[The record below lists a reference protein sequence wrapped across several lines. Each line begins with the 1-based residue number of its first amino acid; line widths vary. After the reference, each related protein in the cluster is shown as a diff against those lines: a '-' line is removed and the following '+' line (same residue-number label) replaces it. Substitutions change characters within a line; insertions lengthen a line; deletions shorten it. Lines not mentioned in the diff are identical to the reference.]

1 MAKSNARKTADA
13 IHNIPEYYGPQ
24 TDEPAGGMKKGDIWF
39 ESDGSLRAA
48 SQSKSL
54 PKRTAQLNRVVKTLK
69 KKSGKL
75 PTRTKEI
82 KKLRRK

>member
-24 TDEPAGGMKKGDIWF
+24 TDEPTDGMKKGDIWF
-39 ESDGSLRAA
+39 ESDGSLRATPRKA
-48 SQSKSL
+48 
-54 PKRTAQLNRVVKTLK
+54 TLK
-69 KKSGKL
+69 KKTGKL
-75 PTRTKEI
+75 PTRTKTL

>member
-1 MAKSNARKTADA
+1 MAKSSARKTADA

-24 TDEPAGGMKKGDIWF
+24 TDEPADGMKKGDIWF
-39 ESDGSLRAA
+39 ESDGTRRVAP
-48 SQSKSL
+48 QSKSL
-54 PKRTAQLNRVVKTLK
+54 PKRTAQLKRVEKTLK

-82 KKLRRK
+82 KKLRRR

>member
-1 MAKSNARKTADA
+1 MPKSNARKTADA

-24 TDEPAGGMKKGDIWF
+24 TDEPTDGMKKGDIWF
-39 ESDGSLRAA
+39 ESDGLVR
-48 SQSKSL
+48 QS
-54 PKRTAQLNRVVKTLK
+54 TLK

-75 PTRTKEI
+75 PTRTKTL

>member
-1 MAKSNARKTADA
+1 MPKSNARKTADA

-24 TDEPAGGMKKGDIWF
+24 TDEPADGMKKGDIWF
-39 ESDGSLRAA
+39 ESDGSLRAIPR
-48 SQSKSL
+48 QS
-54 PKRTAQLNRVVKTLK
+54 TLK

-75 PTRTKEI
+75 PTRTKTL